1 MSAAAEKTKRIVIA
15 CGGTGGHFFPGMA
28 VGRELVS
35 RGNQVMLIAS
45 RKDVDRENAK
55 GVEGC
60 RIEFLPAVALLRGRL
75 LAFTWGMVRALA
87 LCLKWFFGWR
97 PDVVLVMGGFTSVA
111 PAIIG
116 RIMGARIYLHE
127 ANSIPGRANR
137 LIAKWCH
144 GIFVGF
150 PSTESFF
157 PGRKVT
163 VAGTPVRSQFSE
175 GLPHSHYGKFGLNP
189 DAPVLLVMGGSQGAR
204 GINQLMLEVVP
215 ILSDRHPDLQ
225 FVHLAGSNEC
235 EPLEEMY
242 RGHCK
247 HFYLSEFCSDT
258 SALVRM
264 ASAVLSRAGAS
275 SLAEYAAA
283 GLPALLVPYP
293 AAVDDHQKHNALIFC
308 QEGAALMVE
317 EKEAIPALVAASL
330 EQLIYDRSVHSNMT
344 KSLRRWDPCHAAQRI
359 ADDLVATPAESVSG
373 EGFERGSKNQFN
385 AESNRASSSE
395 KMDVRRAALS

>member
-1 MSAAAEKTKRIVIA
+1 MSVLTKKASKVVIA
-15 CGGTGGHFFPGMA
+15 CGGTGGHFFPGLA
-28 VGRELVS
+28 VGQELVS

-55 GVEGC
+55 GLDGY

-75 LAFTWGMVRALA
+75 LAFTWGMLRALT
-87 LCLKWFFGWR
+87 LCFKWFFGWR

-111 PAIIG
+111 PAIVG

-127 ANSIPGRANR
+127 SNSIPGRANR

-150 PSTESFF
+150 PSTEAFF

-175 GLPHSHYGKFGLNP
+175 RLSLSSFERFGLEP
-189 DAPVLLVMGGSQGAR
+189 DAPVLLVMGGSQGAT

-215 ILSDRHPDLQ
+215 ILCESHPELQ
-225 FVHLAGSNEC
+225 CIHLAGRNEC
-235 EPLEEMY
+235 ESLEEMY
-242 RGHCK
+242 RSHCGR
-247 HFYLSEFCSDT
+247 FYLSEFCSDT
-258 SALVRM
+258 SVLVRM

-283 GLPALLVPYP
+283 GLPSLLVPYP
-293 AAVDDHQKHNALIFC
+293 AAVDDHQKHNALIFG
-308 QEGAALMVE
+308 QDGAALMVD

-330 EQLIYDRSVHSNMT
+330 EQMIFDRSVHSNME
-344 KSLRRWDPCHAAQRI
+344 KSLERWDPAHAAQRI
-359 ADDLVATPAESVSG
+359 ADDLLELSSTLASDES
-373 EGFERGSKNQFN
+373 FERGSESRLDLGSNQS
-385 AESNRASSSE
+385 SNSE
-395 KMDVRRAALS
+395 KVDVRHVAVS

>member
-1 MSAAAEKTKRIVIA
+1 MSALAKEATRIVIA

-28 VGRELVS
+28 VGQELVS

-55 GVEGC
+55 GLDGY

-75 LAFTWGMVRALA
+75 LAFTWGMLRSIA

-111 PAIIG
+111 PAIVG
-116 RIMGARIYLHE
+116 RMMGARIYLHE

-150 PSTESFF
+150 PSTEAYF

-175 GLPHSHYGKFGLNP
+175 RLSHPPFEQFGLDP
-189 DAPVLLVMGGSQGAR
+189 DAPVLLIMGGSQGAR

-215 ILSDRHPDLQ
+215 ILSKRHLDLQ
-225 FVHLAGSNEC
+225 FVHLAGRNEC
-235 EPLEEMY
+235 ESLEEMY
-242 RGHCK
+242 RTHCGR
-247 HFYLSEFCSDT
+247 FFLSEFCSDT
-258 SALVRM
+258 SVLVRM

-308 QEGAALMVE
+308 QNGAALMVD
-317 EKEAIPALVAASL
+317 EKEAIPALVAESL
-330 EQLIYDRSVHSNMT
+330 EQLIYKRSVHSKME
-344 KSLRRWDPCHAAQRI
+344 KSLRHWDPSQAAKRI
-359 ADDLVATPAESVSG
+359 ADDLVDASAASVS
-373 EGFERGSKNQFN
+373 EEAFQRGSENQLDTG
-385 AESNRASSSE
+385 SNHASNSE
-395 KMDVRRAALS
+395 KIEVRHAAIS